1 MLAWFI
7 FWPNAASRKV
17 PIVDELITI
26 IDENTDEAIAD
37 ETSALTRFSYQNGYL
52 LSVTDLGKHGVKIE
66 LRHQTDAAAIILP
79 PEEAKQCATWLLNT
93 ISLKNNESLGELPAI
108 LQRLIKHKQS
118 KRLLEHGDKKKIKD
132 AIKLLK
138 LKPSKN

>member
-1 MLAWFI
+1 M
-7 FWPNAASRKV
+7 
-17 PIVDELITI
+17 DELITI
-26 IDENTDEAIAD
+26 IDENMDEAIPD
-37 ETSALTRFSYQNGYL
+37 KTSALTRFSYQNGYL

-66 LRHQTDAAAIILP
+66 LHHQTDAAAIILP
-79 PEEAKQCATWLLNT
+79 PAEAKQCATWLLNT
-93 ISLKNNESLGELPAI
+93 ISLNNHNSLGELSAI

-118 KRLLEHGDKKKIKD
+118 KRILKHGDKKKIKE

>member
-1 MLAWFI
+1 M
-7 FWPNAASRKV
+7 
-17 PIVDELITI
+17 DELITI
-26 IDENTDEAIAD
+26 IDENMDEAIAD

-52 LSVTDLGKHGVKIE
+52 LSVIDLGKHGVKIE

-93 ISLKNNESLGELPAI
+93 IGLNNHNSLGELPAI

-118 KRLLEHGDKKKIKD
+118 KRILEHGDKKKIKD

-138 LKPSKN
+138 HKPSKN

>member
-1 MLAWFI
+1 M
-7 FWPNAASRKV
+7 
-17 PIVDELITI
+17 DEMTTI
-26 IDENTDEAIAD
+26 IDENMDEAIPD

-52 LSVTDLGKHGVKIE
+52 LSVIDLGKHGVKIE
-66 LRHQTDAAAIILP
+66 LRHQADAAAIILP

-93 ISLKNNESLGELPAI
+93 ISLNNHNSLGELPAI

-118 KRLLEHGDKKKIKD
+118 KRILEHGDKKKIKD

-138 LKPSKN
+138 HKPSKN

>member
-1 MLAWFI
+1 M
-7 FWPNAASRKV
+7 
-17 PIVDELITI
+17 DELITI
-26 IDENTDEAIAD
+26 IDDNTGEPTVEKAP
-37 ETSALTRFSYQNGYL
+37 ALPEFSYKNGYL
-52 LSVTDLGKHGVKIE
+52 LSVTYLGKHGVKIG
-66 LRHQTDAAAIILP
+66 LDHQTDAAAIILP
-79 PEEAKQCATWLLNT
+79 PEEARQCATWLLNT
-93 ISLKNNESLGELPAI
+93 IDLKNHNSLGELHAI

>member
-1 MLAWFI
+1 M
-7 FWPNAASRKV
+7 
-17 PIVDELITI
+17 DELITI

-37 ETSALTRFSYQNGYL
+37 KTPALTQFSYQNGYL

-66 LRHQTDAAAIILP
+66 LRHQADAAAIVLP
-79 PEEAKQCATWLLNT
+79 PKEAKQCATWLLNT
-93 ISLKNNESLGELPAI
+93 ISLSNHNSLTELPAI

-118 KRLLEHGDKKKIKD
+118 KRILEHGDKKKIKD

-138 LKPSKN
+138 HKPSKK

>member
-1 MLAWFI
+1 M
-7 FWPNAASRKV
+7 
-17 PIVDELITI
+17 DELITI
-26 IDENTDEAIAD
+26 IDENMDEAIAD

-52 LSVTDLGKHGVKIE
+52 LSVIDLGKHGVKIE

-93 ISLKNNESLGELPAI
+93 ISLNNHNSLGELPAI

-118 KRLLEHGDKKKIKD
+118 KRILEHGDKKKIKD

-138 LKPSKN
+138 HKPS

>member
-1 MLAWFI
+1 MLVWLI

-17 PIVDELITI
+17 PIMDELITI
-26 IDENTDEAIAD
+26 IDENMDEAIPD

-52 LSVTDLGKHGVKIE
+52 LSVIDLGKHGVKIE
-66 LRHQTDAAAIILP
+66 LRHQADAAAIILP

-93 ISLKNNESLGELPAI
+93 IGLNNHNSLGELPAI

-118 KRLLEHGDKKKIKD
+118 KRILEHGDKKKIKD

-138 LKPSKN
+138 HKPS

>member
-1 MLAWFI
+1 M
-7 FWPNAASRKV
+7 
-17 PIVDELITI
+17 DELITI
-26 IDENTDEAIAD
+26 IDENMDEAIPD

-52 LSVTDLGKHGVKIE
+52 LSVIDLGKRGVKIE
-66 LRHQTDAAAIILP
+66 LRHQADAAAIILP
-79 PEEAKQCATWLLNT
+79 PQEAKQCATWLLNT

-118 KRLLEHGDKKKIKD
+118 KRILEHGDKKKIKD

>member
-1 MLAWFI
+1 MLVWLI

-17 PIVDELITI
+17 VIMDELITI
-26 IDENTDEAIAD
+26 IDENMNEAIPD

-52 LSVTDLGKHGVKIE
+52 LSVIDLGKHGVKIE

-93 ISLKNNESLGELPAI
+93 ISLNNHNLLGELPAI
-108 LQRLIKHKQS
+108 LQRLIKNKQS
-118 KRLLEHGDKKKIKD
+118 KRILEHGDKKKIKE

-138 LKPSKN
+138 HKPSKN

>member
-1 MLAWFI
+1 M
-7 FWPNAASRKV
+7 
-17 PIVDELITI
+17 DEMITI
-26 IDENTDEAIAD
+26 IDENTGEAIAD
-37 ETSALTRFSYQNGYL
+37 KTSALPQFSYQDGYL

-66 LRHQTDAAAIILP
+66 LRHQADAAAIILP
-79 PEEAKQCATWLLNT
+79 PEEARQCATWLLNT
-93 ISLKNNESLGELPAI
+93 IDLKNHNSLGELHAI

-118 KRLLEHGDKKKIKD
+118 KRILEHGDKKKIKD